1 MIASKF
7 LKLAKE
13 KGACSNGLK
22 WLEDWIKQ
30 HPKSSISGFFRS
42 QIHCDN
48 YHHRY
53 LMWVWF
59 YMVNYPTK
67 TDLKYDGRKSLAT
80 TPPQLTWLNNFHI
93 KNLRTFGQQNTLKV
107 PTRKLALALAKEF
120 RGTR

>member
-59 YMVNYPTK
+59 YMVDYPTK
-67 TDLKYDGRKSLAT
+67 TDLKYDGEKYRAT
-80 TPPQLTWLNNFHI
+80 PAQLTWLNNFYT
-93 KNLRTFGQQNTLKV
+93 KNLVTFKKLHTLHV